1 MLEALRLCGFQF
13 DFGARRN
20 PDVRHPRSGHI
31 KSDIQIAQEAQLLPI
46 QEIAEKIGLG
56 PKDIQPHGHYK
67 AKIPLEVARASGGPD
82 GKLVLVT
89 GISPTAAGEGK
100 STVSVG
106 LADALN
112 LRERNPVLC
121 LREPSLGPVFGI
133 KGGAAGGGHSQV
145 VPMEEINLHFTGDFH
160 AISSAH
166 GLLSA
171 VLDNHLYRVLAWFW
185 SLSDLMCMA
194 QKILV
199 VGTGLVLLGT
209 GRLEVGAFFFFLTVV
224 GMFVWPIRQMGR
236 ILADLGKAQ
245 VAFGR
250 IEHILGQPEES
261 DGEDG
266 VQLHSEAV
274 SGGIT
279 FSEVSFSH
287 DDSPILENVSIDIK
301 PGSTVALV
309 GPSGC
314 GKSTI
319 INLLMRFYDPDQ
331 GCIEL
336 DGVPLSGIDRGSLRS
351 NLSVVM
357 QEPFLFSRSLR
368 DNLMMGRND
377 AQERDIVEAA
387 TVAAIHDS
395 IMEFD
400 EGYSTVVGE
409 RGMTLSGGQRQ
420 RLSIARAL
428 LRDPAVLILDDA
440 LSAVDTRTERAI
452 LAALKERH
460 HRHTTII
467 IAHRLTTVMQADEVF
482 VMDKGRIVDRGT
494 HAALLERT
502 GLYRQFWDI
511 QQSGASASGVDAGAG
526 NP

>member
-1 MLEALRLCGFQF
+1 
-13 DFGARRN
+13 
-20 PDVRHPRSGHI
+20 
-31 KSDIQIAQEAQLLPI
+31 
-46 QEIAEKIGLG
+46 
-56 PKDIQPHGHYK
+56 
-67 AKIPLEVARASGGPD
+67 
-82 GKLVLVT
+82 
-89 GISPTAAGEGK
+89 
-100 STVSVG
+100 
-106 LADALN
+106 
-112 LRERNPVLC
+112 
-121 LREPSLGPVFGI
+121 
-133 KGGAAGGGHSQV
+133 
-145 VPMEEINLHFTGDFH
+145 
-160 AISSAH
+160 
-166 GLLSA
+166 
-171 VLDNHLYRVLAWFW
+171 
-185 SLSDLMCMA
+185 MCMA

-261 DGEDG
+261 DGEQG
-266 VQLHSEAV
+266 VHLHAEAI
-274 SGGIT
+274 SGAIT
-279 FSEVSFSH
+279 FSGVSFSH
-287 DDSPILENVSIDIK
+287 DDSPVLDDVSIDIE

-319 INLLMRFYDPDQ
+319 INLLMRFYEPDQ
-331 GCIEL
+331 GRIEL
-336 DGVPLSGIDRGSLRS
+336 DGVPLSDIDRGSLR

-377 AQERDIVEAA
+377 AEQRDIVEAA

-452 LAALKERH
+452 LTALKERH

-482 VMDKGRIVDRGT
+482 VMDRGRVVDRGT
-494 HAALLERT
+494 HAALLERD

-511 QQSGASASGVDAGAG
+511 QQSGAGALDRG
-526 NP
+526 SEERRS